1 MCILKGEC
9 IKGVESLKIGLI
21 GLGKMGYNLALN
33 LRDKGHEVIAHNR
46 STDKIK
52 KIEGEGIRGAYTLE
66 DLTGSLEERK
76 VIWMMIPAG
85 SEVDNLIESLMPRL
99 NPGDILIDGG
109 NSNYLDT
116 LRRYERLKDAKIDYV
131 DVGTSGGIEGARNGA
146 CMMIGAAKEV
156 FCYLELL
163 FRDACL
169 ENGYA
174 HVGKTGAGH
183 YVKMIHN
190 GIEYGMMQAIGEGF
204 EILEKSEFNFDH
216 KQIAQVWNHGSVIR
230 GWLMELTQKVFEED
244 PSLET
249 IKGVIHSSGE
259 GLWTVEEAL
268 RLKVPA
274 PVITDSLF
282 VRYRSEQ
289 QDTFSGKLIAGLR
302 HQFGGHGVEKL

>member
-1 MCILKGEC
+1 M
-9 IKGVESLKIGLI
+9 KIGLI

-33 LRDKGHEVIAHNR
+33 LRDKGHEVIAYNR
-46 STDKIK
+46 SIDKIK
-52 KIEGEGIRGAYTLE
+52 RIEEEDIRGAY
-66 DLTGSLEERK
+66 SLEALTSSLGEKR

-85 SEVDNLIESLMPRL
+85 PMVDVLIESLAPLLR
-99 NPGDILIDGG
+99 PGDILVDGG

-116 LRRYERLKDAKIDYV
+116 LRRHDRLKTEGIDYV
-131 DVGTSGGIEGARNGA
+131 DVGTSGGVEGARNGA
-146 CMMIGAAKEV
+146 CMMIGAAAEV
-156 FCYLELL
+156 FDYLKPL
-163 FRDACL
+163 FQDVCL

-204 EILEKSEFNFDH
+204 EILEKSDFDFDY
-216 KQIAQVWNHGSVIR
+216 KQIAQVWNYGSVIR
-230 GWLMELTQKVFEED
+230 GWLMELTQRVFEED
-244 PSLET
+244 ASLES

-282 VRYRSEQ
+282 VRYRSAQ

-302 HQFGGHGVEKL
+302 HQFGGHDIEKP

>member
-1 MCILKGEC
+1 M
-9 IKGVESLKIGLI
+9 KIGLI

-33 LRDKGHEVIAHNR
+33 LRDRGHEVIAYNR

-52 KIEGEGIRGAYTLE
+52 KIEEEEGIKGAFSLE
-66 DLTGSLEERK
+66 TLTGSLEGRK
-76 VIWMMIPAG
+76 VLWMMIPAG
-85 SEVDNLIESLMPRL
+85 PMIDILIESLIPL
-99 NPGDILIDGG
+99 LKQGDILIDGG

-116 LRRYERLKDAKIDYV
+116 LRRAERLKMEGIDYV
-131 DVGTSGGIEGARNGA
+131 DVGTSGGVEGARNGA
-146 CMMIGAAKEV
+146 CMMIGATEEV
-156 FCYLELL
+156 FDYLKPI
-163 FRDACL
+163 FQDVCL
-169 ENGYA
+169 EKGYA
-174 HVGKTGAGH
+174 HVGKPGTGH

-204 EILEKSEFNFDH
+204 EILEKSGFDFDY

-244 PSLET
+244 PSLKS

-302 HQFGGHGVEKL
+302 YQFGGHSVEKA

>member
-1 MCILKGEC
+1 M
-9 IKGVESLKIGLI
+9 KIGMI

-33 LRDKGHEVIAHNR
+33 LRDKGHEVIAYNR
-46 STDKIK
+46 SIDKIK
-52 KIEGEGIRGAYTLE
+52 KIEEEDIQGAY
-66 DLTGSLEERK
+66 SLEELTSRLGEK
-76 VIWMMIPAG
+76 RVIWVMIPAG
-85 SEVDNLIESLMPRL
+85 TMVDILIESLIPL
-99 NPGDILIDGG
+99 LSPGDILVDGG

-116 LRRYERLKDAKIDYV
+116 LRRYDRLKTAGIDYV
-131 DVGTSGGIEGARNGA
+131 DVGTSGGVEGARNGA
-146 CMMIGAAKEV
+146 CMMIGAPAEV
-156 FCYLELL
+156 FDYLKPL
-163 FRDACL
+163 FEDVCL

-204 EILEKSEFNFDH
+204 EILEKSEFDFDYR
-216 KQIAQVWNHGSVIR
+216 QIAQVWNYGSVIR
-230 GWLMELTQKVFEED
+230 GWLMELTQRVFEED
-244 PSLET
+244 ASLES

-282 VRYRSEQ
+282 VRYRSAQ

-302 HQFGGHGVEKL
+302 HQFGGHDIEKP

>member
-1 MCILKGEC
+1 MG
-9 IKGVESLKIGLI
+9 SLKIGLI

-33 LRDKGHEVIAHNR
+33 LRDKGHEVIAYNR
-46 STDKIK
+46 SIDKIK
-52 KIEGEGIRGAYTLE
+52 KIEEEDIRGAY
-66 DLTGSLEERK
+66 SLEALTSSLGEKR

-85 SEVDNLIESLMPRL
+85 PMVDILIESLIPL
-99 NPGDILIDGG
+99 LSQGDILVDGG

-116 LRRYERLKDAKIDYV
+116 LRRHDRLKTAGIDYV

-146 CMMIGAAKEV
+146 CMMIGAAAEV
-156 FCYLELL
+156 FDYLKPL
-163 FRDACL
+163 FQDVCL

-204 EILEKSEFNFDH
+204 EILEKSDFDFDYR
-216 KQIAQVWNHGSVIR
+216 QIAQVWNYGSVIR
-230 GWLMELTQKVFEED
+230 GWLMELTQRVFEED
-244 PSLET
+244 ASLES

-282 VRYRSEQ
+282 VRYRSAQ

-302 HQFGGHGVEKL
+302 HQFGGHDIEKP

>member
-1 MCILKGEC
+1 M
-9 IKGVESLKIGLI
+9 KIGLI

-33 LRDKGHEVIAHNR
+33 LRDRGHEVIAYNR

-52 KIEGEGIRGAYTLE
+52 KIEEEEGIKGAFSLE
-66 DLTGSLEERK
+66 TLTGSLEGRK
-76 VIWMMIPAG
+76 ILWMMIPAG
-85 SEVDNLIESLMPRL
+85 PMIDILIESLIPL
-99 NPGDILIDGG
+99 LKQGDILIDGG

-116 LRRYERLKDAKIDYV
+116 LRRAERLKMEGIDYV
-131 DVGTSGGIEGARNGA
+131 DVGTSGGVEGARNGA
-146 CMMIGAAKEV
+146 CMMIGATEEV
-156 FCYLELL
+156 FDYLKPI
-163 FRDACL
+163 FQDVCL
-169 ENGYA
+169 EKGYA
-174 HVGKTGAGH
+174 HVGKPGTGH

-204 EILEKSEFNFDH
+204 EILEKSGFDFDY

-244 PSLET
+244 PSLKS

-302 HQFGGHGVEKL
+302 YQFGGHSVEKA

>member
-1 MCILKGEC
+1 M
-9 IKGVESLKIGLI
+9 KIGLI

-33 LRDKGHEVIAHNR
+33 LRDRGHEVIAYNR

-52 KIEGEGIRGAYTLE
+52 KIEEEEGIKGAFSLE
-66 DLTGSLEERK
+66 TLTGSLEGRK
-76 VIWMMIPAG
+76 ILWMMIPAG
-85 SEVDNLIESLMPRL
+85 PMIDILIESLIPL
-99 NPGDILIDGG
+99 LKQGDILIDGG

-116 LRRYERLKDAKIDYV
+116 LRRAERLKMEGIEYV
-131 DVGTSGGIEGARNGA
+131 DVGTSGGVEGARNGA
-146 CMMIGAAKEV
+146 CMMIGAAEEV
-156 FCYLELL
+156 FDYLKPI
-163 FRDACL
+163 FQDVCL
-169 ENGYA
+169 EKGYA
-174 HVGKTGAGH
+174 HVGKPGTGH

-204 EILEKSEFNFDH
+204 EILEKSGFDFDY
-216 KQIAQVWNHGSVIR
+216 KQIAQVWNHGSIIR
-230 GWLMELTQKVFEED
+230 GWLMELTQRVFEED
-244 PSLET
+244 PSLKS

-289 QDTFSGKLIAGLR
+289 PDTFSGKLIAGLR
-302 HQFGGHGVEKL
+302 YQFGGHSVEKV